1 MAVLAGALVF
11 VLARG
16 EQHASGTTLALS
28 FKPGQVYRFHLV
40 NRITGTISSDGAG
53 LNAPID
59 VGADETVAFRVISVD
74 RDGIITLAEGRGL
87 ESLGLE
93 PGQHVGQSVFDLYQA
108 TPAVAENIRRA
119 LRGEE
124 FTALI
129 QVGEVAFDAHY
140 APLRDA
146 AGEITGV
153 LGVATDVTRSRR
165 AAAQPPLD
173 AAA

>member
-1 MAVLAGALVF
+1 VRKSEARYRALFEQRQRAEERLGRLETRLRAVVGSSPI
-11 VLARG
+11 VL
-16 EQHASGTTLALS
+16 
-28 FKPGQVYRFHLV
+28 F
-40 NRITGTISSDGAG
+40 
-53 LNAPID
+53 
-59 VGADETVAFRVISVD
+59 SVD
-74 RDGIITLAEGRGL
+74 RDGIITLSEGRGL
-87 ESLGLE
+87 AALGLE
-93 PGQHVGQSVFDLYQA
+93 PGQQVGQSVFDLYQA

-124 FTALI
+124 FSALI
-129 QVGEVAFDAHY
+129 QVGAVAFDAHY
-140 APLRDA
+140 APLRDD

>member
-1 MAVLAGALVF
+1 MVGSSPIVLF
-11 VLARG
+11 
-16 EQHASGTTLALS
+16 
-28 FKPGQVYRFHLV
+28 
-40 NRITGTISSDGAG
+40 
-53 LNAPID
+53 
-59 VGADETVAFRVISVD
+59 SVD
-74 RDGIITLAEGRGL
+74 RDGIITLSEGRGL
-87 ESLGLE
+87 AALGLE
-93 PGQHVGQSVFDLYQA
+93 PGQQVGQSVFDLYQA

-124 FTALI
+124 FSALI
-129 QVGEVAFDAHY
+129 QVGAVAFDAHY
-140 APLRDA
+140 APLRDD